1 MGVFVRKKRLLSM
14 PFNFFFCFLSGCAT
28 RINPPADSEKLENQR
43 WRRVLP
49 SFFSLSYGR
58 VPNFVPI

>member
-1 MGVFVRKKRLLSM
+1 M

-58 VPNFVPI
+58 VPNFVLI